1 MNKFTNVQDF
11 IYWVERQRRFSKKV
25 SLDKMKYYCQLFDN
39 PQDKFKSIHVT
50 GTNGKGSTVAFITSI
65 MQSAGLNVATYT
77 SPYITYFNE
86 RIEYNG
92 KFISDEDLLKYA
104 NRITEKYEIITN
116 SGYELPSFF
125 EFITLLAFIYFS
137 EIKELD
143 YAIIEVGMGG
153 RLDATNVINSEVAV
167 ISNVAYDHMNVLG
180 NTLEQIAYEKLGIVK
195 NNEPLVTG
203 ISDKKLQTFV
213 KSYCEANHISV
224 TFALNRAFEIIKS
237 TIYGTELILEG
248 FDEPL
253 TIGLAGNHQIDNA
266 LTAVSTIEE
275 FCKIH
280 PELYSRLFVSIPYGL
295 KNAKWPGRLEIIST
309 MPLILVDGAHNI
321 DGITRVCDFIKHQRY
336 ASKRAIVSISKDKE
350 KESMVKILDQTF
362 DEIIFTKYSYERSAT
377 AEELFA
383 LSNCHNKKVLNSLD
397 EILDYIKKV
406 PADLTVFLG
415 SLYLVCDIRN
425 KMNK

>member
-25 SLDKMKYYCQLFDN
+25 GLDKMKYYCQLFDN

-50 GTNGKGSTVAFITSI
+50 GTNGKGSTVAFINSI

-253 TIGLAGNHQIDNA
+253 TIRLAGNHQIDNA

-280 PELYSRLFVSIPYGL
+280 PELYSRLFASIPYGL

-321 DGITRVCDFIKHQRY
+321 DGITRVCDFIKNQRY

-383 LSNCHNKKVLNSLD
+383 LSNCYNKKVLNSLD
-397 EILDYIKKV
+397 EILNYIKKA